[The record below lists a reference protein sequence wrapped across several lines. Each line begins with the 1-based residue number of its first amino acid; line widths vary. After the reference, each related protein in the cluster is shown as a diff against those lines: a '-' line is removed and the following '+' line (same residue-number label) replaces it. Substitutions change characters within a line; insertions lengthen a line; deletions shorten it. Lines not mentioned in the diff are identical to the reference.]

1 MLPVLFAISWIGY
14 CVILLGIYLLV
25 LLVRATIQLIS
36 WFIDEF
42 IVEPRE
48 QKKLA
53 QRRRSLKK
61 P

>member
-48 QKKLA
+48 HKKLA
-53 QRRRSLKK
+53 ERRRSLKK